1 MSQPSTTLYQILPAA
16 PALPPSPTGS
26 GFLLDASFAH
36 QGVWAGVSDLLDLA
50 YQHFAEQG
58 RQDILDQHNYVLHM
72 LLPQRRDA
80 IPLKYACLT
89 DTATNSEKT
98 RNYSLDRAYR
108 LIHGAVTLVAQWRAA
123 VAPGA
128 AWTVV
133 VRRFDQAGHLA
144 RRFFFELG
152 RRLGVAGK
160 LSLYVDSGRAPEAA
174 IKGVRLAPIDA
185 ATVAVPLTALG
196 PAPGDGEPRSFAALE
211 HADMSDW
218 ERHYVPLLRHYQA
231 QQDGLMAARVAMRA
245 LCVHNHFGYYHEA
258 SSFVDTVLP
267 HLDQLVE
274 DDQSA
279 RWNYVGNIFQSLV
292 TTGKEQAAL
301 AAVER
306 HAAPRLTET
315 VLQAKMH
322 YLLAMVHLRYLR
334 QQDVPLAQHHIDL
347 ALQALQA
354 AQADMPADDHAFLS
368 VFINN
373 GLAFVR
379 VRQGRPDEAL
389 ALCQGGF
396 DFLTSRLGQDV
407 HRLHRSVLLYNSAQV
422 LSALGKQEEAL
433 DYYRQSMAMDP
444 YYSEYYNESGNI
456 LQRLGRYD
464 EALALYDQ
472 AILYSAPYAEVYFN
486 KGNCHAQ
493 LEQWEP
499 ALACLAYSLEL
510 NPDQAEAYLLRA
522 EILEMQERADEA
534 LADYGAAIALN
545 GDHVAARVNRAV
557 IHYGHGRFAD
567 ALDDMNHVLT
577 LEPAVASH
585 YENRSEIYKAMNQP
599 HLQLR
604 DLDAVRQYGEA
615 A

>member
-1 MSQPSTTLYQILPAA
+1 MSQPATPLYQILPTAMTVQPA
-16 PALPPSPTGS
+16 PS
-26 GFLLDASFAH
+26 GPGFQLDASFAH
-36 QGVWAGVSDLLDLA
+36 QGVWAGVSDLVELA
-50 YQHFAEQG
+50 YQHFAAQG
-58 RQDILDQHNYVLHM
+58 RHDILDQHNYVLHM
-72 LLPQRRDA
+72 LLPRRRAD

-89 DTATNSEKT
+89 DTATNTEKT

-108 LIHGAVTLVAQWRAA
+108 LIHGAVTLIAQWRAA
-123 VAPGA
+123 VAPTA
-128 AWTVV
+128 ALTVV
-133 VRRFDQAGHLA
+133 VHRFDQAGHLA
-144 RRFFFELG
+144 RRFFYELG
-152 RRLGVAGK
+152 RRLTQAGK
-160 LSLYVDSGRAPEAA
+160 LSLYVDSDRAPEAGV
-174 IKGVRLAPIDA
+174 KGVRLAPLGA
-185 ATVAVPLTALG
+185 AIEVPLAIPG
-196 PAPGDGEPRSFAALE
+196 PATGDAMLSFAALE

-231 QQDGLMAARVAMRA
+231 RQDGLMAARVAMRA

-258 SSFVDTVLP
+258 ASFVDTVLP
-267 HLDQLVE
+267 YLDQMVE

-292 TTGKEQAAL
+292 TTGREQAAL
-301 AAVER
+301 AAVEQ
-306 HAAPRLTET
+306 HAAPQLTQT

-334 QQDVPLAQHHIDL
+334 QQDVPLAQHHIDQ
-347 ALQALQA
+347 ALQALQEA
-354 AQADMPADDHAFLS
+354 RGQMPANEHAFLS

-389 ALCQGGF
+389 ALCQNGF
-396 DFLTSRLGQDV
+396 DFLTGQLGQDV

-433 DYYRQSMAMDP
+433 DYYRQAMGMDP

-456 LQRLGRYD
+456 LQRLERYE
-464 EALALYDQ
+464 EALALYDK

-493 LEQWEP
+493 LDQWDA

-510 NPDQAEAYLLRA
+510 NPDQAEAYLLQA
-522 EILEMQERADEA
+522 EILDLQERPDEA
-534 LADYGAAIALN
+534 LANYGAVIALN

-557 IHYGHGRFAD
+557 IHYGHGRYAE
-567 ALDDMNHVLT
+567 ALDDMNHVVA

-585 YENRSEIYKAMNQP
+585 YENRSAIYQAMNQP
-599 HLQLR
+599 HLQSR

>member
-1 MSQPSTTLYQILPAA
+1 
-16 PALPPSPTGS
+16 
-26 GFLLDASFAH
+26 
-36 QGVWAGVSDLLDLA
+36 
-50 YQHFAEQG
+50 
-58 RQDILDQHNYVLHM
+58 
-72 LLPQRRDA
+72 
-80 IPLKYACLT
+80 
-89 DTATNSEKT
+89 
-98 RNYSLDRAYR
+98 
-108 LIHGAVTLVAQWRAA
+108 
-123 VAPGA
+123 
-128 AWTVV
+128 
-133 VRRFDQAGHLA
+133 
-144 RRFFFELG
+144 
-152 RRLGVAGK
+152 
-160 LSLYVDSGRAPEAA
+160 
-174 IKGVRLAPIDA
+174 
-185 ATVAVPLTALG
+185 VPLTALG
-196 PAPGDGEPRSFAALE
+196 PAPGDGEPRSFEALE
-211 HADMSDW
+211 HAGMSDW
-218 ERHYVPLLRHYQA
+218 ELHYVPLLRHYQA

-267 HLDQLVE
+267 HLDRLVE
-274 DDQSA
+274 DDQAA
-279 RWNYVGNIFQSLV
+279 RWDYVGNIFQSLV

-301 AAVER
+301 AAVEL

-347 ALQALQA
+347 ALQALRA

-389 ALCQGGF
+389 ALCQSGF
-396 DFLTSRLGQDV
+396 DFLTSRLGRDA

-433 DYYRQSMAMDP
+433 DYYRQAMDMDP

-464 EALALYDQ
+464 EALALYDR

-522 EILEMQERADEA
+522 EILEMQERPDEA

-545 GDHVAARVNRAV
+545 SDHVAARVNRAV
-557 IHYGHGRFAD
+557 IHYGHGRYAD